1 MNPFTIGLPAF
12 LGSMFVGYLLG
23 EYSTRQLTALELGTL
38 SVSMRPI
45 RLGYLFSM
53 IAVVAV
59 FFVFRFS
66 MPRLMSLW
74 FLVFLSLA
82 ASLTV
87 DFEVYGWRKC
97 IFRKF
102 SHSFVAPFAGSR
114 IFILLGFLSLYA
126 AMMAT
131 AIK

>member
-12 LGSMFVGYLLG
+12 LGSMLVGYLLG
-23 EYSTRQLTALELGTL
+23 EHSTRRLTALELGTL

-59 FFVFRFS
+59 FFVLRFS
-66 MPRLMSLW
+66 MPRLISLW

-87 DFEVYGWRKC
+87 GFEVYGWRKC
-97 IFRKF
+97 IFGRF
-102 SHSFVAPFAGSR
+102 SRSFVAPFAGSR
-114 IFILLGFLSLYA
+114 IFTLLGFLALYA
-126 AMMAT
+126 TIVAT